1 MKLFDY
7 HSNRGGM
14 SLAGY
19 IPALLLL
26 AMIVVTLIVPW
37 IVGWIEIIRR
47 VFG

>member
-1 MKLFDY
+1 MTL
-7 HSNRGGM
+7 R
-14 SLAGY
+14 AY

-26 AMIVVTLIVPW
+26 AMLTVTFIVPW